1 MSVHAAKAYSVL
13 SLKSVDQERRIISGL
28 ATTPTPDRGG
38 DVVNPFGAKFSATVP
53 LLLHH
58 DRRMP
63 VGTVKF
69 GQPTKKG
76 IPFEAHIPFVPEP
89 GVVQDRTN
97 EAFHS
102 AKYGLLRG
110 ASVGISAHRDGV
122 KVNNHGGLDWDDYT
136 IDEMSMVTLG
146 QNVEATIT
154 QVKSAFGLD
163 DSAAPGAS
171 PSHVHK
177 PGVSG
182 IVVTLAQKGAA
193 PIMKPIADQKAAFV
207 AEKAAKVAKMN
218 AIMDDEQDGTT
229 LSTEKQN
236 EFDGLKD
243 EIDAIEKHL
252 SRLET
257 LEQVNKA
264 NATPVSGANQDDA
277 SRSRSGVPQI
287 TIKQNLPAGIGF
299 ARAVKTAVVAR
310 LDGRNMFDVA
320 KEMYPSDDRLHAHIK
335 HVLNLPN
342 IIAQIKAAVPAGTT
356 SQTTWAS
363 ALVDPTNLPGEFI
376 EFLRPATIIG
386 KLNLRRVPFNV
397 RMIEQTQ
404 GGTGYWVGQG
414 APKPLTAFGFS
425 PVTLAFTKVAAISV
439 ITEELARF
447 STPSAETLTRD
458 GLRDTLVE
466 RIDRDLLDPAEAG
479 TANIQPASLTNGVAA
494 LATAGTSADHVRT
507 DLGVLVRALR
517 SANVRGPIAIVMPD
531 SLVTALTFMVNAL
544 GQPEFPELTAEGGTI
559 RGLKIIPSEYVANA
573 SGAGNMVVAIAEREV
588 FLADD
593 DQVVVDASREASLQM
608 SDAPNNNAATGTGQ
622 SLVSMWQTNSIALRA
637 ERFINWSKR
646 RAAAVAW
653 IDDVNWG
660 SVGSPS

>member
-1 MSVHAAKAYSVL
+1 MSDQATQAYSVIA
-13 SLKSVDQERRIISGL
+13 LKSVDEERRIISGI

-38 DVVNPFGAKFSATVP
+38 DVVNPFGATFGPNVP
-53 LLLHH
+53 LLLYH

-69 GQPTKKG
+69 GTPTKKG
-76 IPFEAHIPFVPEP
+76 IPFEAHIPFVLEE
-89 GVVQDRTN
+89 GVVKERTN

-110 ASVGISAHRDGV
+110 ASVGISATRDDV
-122 KVNNHGGLDWDDYT
+122 KVNKHGGLDWEKYT
-136 IDEMSMVTLG
+136 IDEMSMVTLP

-154 QVKSAFGLD
+154 QVKSAFGLGD
-163 DSAAPGAS
+163 NAASGVS
-171 PSHVHK
+171 QSHVHK

-182 IVVTLAQKGAA
+182 AVVTLAQKGAA
-193 PIMKPIADQKAAFV
+193 PMKPIAEQKAAYA
-207 AEKAAKVAKMN
+207 AEKTAKVAALN
-218 AIMDDEQDGTT
+218 AIMGEQDGTT
-229 LSTEKQN
+229 LSAEKQA
-236 EFDGLKD
+236 EFDAVND
-243 EIDAIEKHL
+243 EIRAIDGQL

-264 NATPVSGANQDDA
+264 NATPVAGNNGATA
-277 SRSRSGVPQI
+277 AAARAGGHQI
-287 TIKQNLPAGIGF
+287 TIKQALPAGIGF
-299 ARAVKTAVVAR
+299 ARAVKAAVVAR
-310 LDGRNMFDVA
+310 IDGRNLLDVA
-320 KEMYPSDDRLHAHIK
+320 KEMYPSDDRLHSHIK
-335 HVLNLPN
+335 HVQSLPM
-342 IIAQIKAAVPAGTT
+342 IISQIKAAVPAGTT
-356 SQTTWAS
+356 SNTTWAS
-363 ALVDPTNLPGEFI
+363 ALVDPTNLAGEFI
-376 EFLRPATIIG
+376 EFLRPATILG

-414 APKPLTAFGFS
+414 APKPLTAFGYA
-425 PVTLAFTKVAAISV
+425 PVTLGFTKVAAITV

-447 STPSAETLTRD
+447 STPSAEMLTRD

-479 TANIQPASLTNGVAA
+479 TANVQPASLTNGVLA
-494 LATAGTSADHVRT
+494 LTSAGTSADNVRT
-507 DLGVLVRALR
+507 DLGKLVRALR
-517 SANVRGPIAIVMPD
+517 TANVRGPIAIVMPD

-544 GQPEFPELTAEGGTI
+544 GQSEFPDLSADGGTI
-559 RGLKIIPSEYVANA
+559 RGLKIVPSEYVANS

-593 DQVVVDASREASLQM
+593 DQVVIDASREASLQM
-608 SDAPNNNAATGTGQ
+608 SDAPSNNAATAAGQ

-637 ERFINWSKR
+637 ERFVNWSKR
-646 RAAAVAW
+646 RSSAVAW

-660 SVGSPS
+660 SVGSPA